1 MACVGVCYMLYS
13 VITYIWGLVVQKVLV
28 NLGFKAHQGS
38 SSSNPRVNQELNKI
52 VNGDNNCDDEA

>member
-28 NLGFKAHQGS
+28 NLGLKAHQGS
-38 SSSNPRVNQELNKI
+38 SSSNPRVKQELNKI
-52 VNGDNNCDDEA
+52 VNGDNDCEDEA

>member
-1 MACVGVCYMLYS
+1 M
-13 VITYIWGLVVQKVLV
+13 QKVLV
-28 NLGFKAHQGS
+28 NLGLKARQGS